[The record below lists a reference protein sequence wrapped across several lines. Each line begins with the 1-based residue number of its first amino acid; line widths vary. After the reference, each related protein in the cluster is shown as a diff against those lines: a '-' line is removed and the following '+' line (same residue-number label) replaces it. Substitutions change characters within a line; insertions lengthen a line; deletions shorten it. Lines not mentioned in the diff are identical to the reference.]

1 MTPEE
6 TARASA
12 RSVVELP
19 GRFMV
24 DGATYRRGAELGFSA
39 LDFYFAGRAGVL
51 GDVPGEVAAAA
62 LVFFEPSTVS
72 LAWERARKVSAP
84 ADAAREFAAC
94 AHEWARAHLP
104 EGPDYARLA
113 ELLGAVLAR
122 ADAAGAPLF
131 AGWRRLEEP
140 ADSPALA
147 LHRLNAL
154 RELRGALH
162 AVAVLA
168 EGLEPLEAL
177 LVHRPEMAG
186 IFGWQ
191 PPYPDVAG
199 RRDAWRRAEG
209 QTNALLGRRLA
220 MLTGRE
226 REELVELL
234 RAANG
239 ETAAAAREDEGAAR

>member
-12 RSVVELP
+12 KAVVELP

-24 DGATYRRGAELGFSA
+24 DGATYARGSELGFA
-39 LDFYFAGRAGVL
+39 GLDFYFAGRAGVL
-51 GDVPGEVAAAA
+51 GDVPGQVAAAA
-62 LVFFEPSTVS
+62 LVFFEPSAVS
-72 LAWERARKVSAP
+72 LAWERARQVSAP
-84 ADAAREFAAC
+84 VVAAQEFASC

-104 EGPDYARLA
+104 EGPDYRRLA
-113 ELLGAVLAR
+113 ELLGAVVAR
-122 ADAAGAPLF
+122 ADAALAPLF

-140 ADSPALA
+140 SDERALA

-162 AVAVLA
+162 AAAVLA
-168 EGLEPLEAL
+168 EGLDPLEAL

-191 PPYPDVAG
+191 PPYPDVSG
-199 RRDAWRRAEG
+199 CRDAWVRAEER
-209 QTNALLGRRLA
+209 TNVLFGRRLA
-220 MLTGRE
+220 TLGE
-226 REELVELL
+226 RDRDELEDLL
-234 RAANG
+234 RQANG
-239 ETAAAAREDEGAAR
+239 ETARAARTAEGATR